1 MLYTI
6 FFCIFIFSILSFRL
20 TKWWVSNIVRVS
32 YLRLQVQHRSRIMH
46 NFVEELFSFVHIIVN
61 QDYELMKVGFF
72 VKCWQRLQV
81 SFFFVAELTTEKKAV
96 ITTSASLPVPNW
108 FLHEHYISYSKFWYT
123 CTLLFLLKLS
133 LDFTAWHF
141 CWRML
146 SSS

>member
-6 FFCIFIFSILSFRL
+6 FFCIFLFYEAFGLQNDEFPTSCQLLTTSSTTPIRKCIILFA
-20 TKWWVSNIVRVS
+20 
-32 YLRLQVQHRSRIMH
+32 
-46 NFVEELFSFVHIIVN
+46 FVHIIVN

-96 ITTSASLPVPNW
+96 ITTSTSLPVPNW
-108 FLHEHYISYSKFWYT
+108 FLYEHYISYSKFWYT
-123 CTLLFLLKLS
+123 CTLLFSLKLL